1 MPARPSV
8 VLACLPWAASTR
20 PSLGLGLLQAAAR
33 SRGYPCRA
41 EYLNLDFAAA
51 FGPDAYDLMASH
63 DDLFALGEHL
73 FAVDLF
79 GRRALRSDGFL
90 DRFLERLAD
99 DGDVARVLSPEL
111 IRAARDELVPDA
123 LSRYARRILGHAP
136 EIVGL
141 TCVFN
146 QVLPSLAL
154 ARRLKQANP
163 GLRILLGGSCVHG
176 KMGETYARWFPEL
189 VDHVFT
195 GEADH
200 SFPALLDALAA
211 GADPATIPGVTSG
224 GALGAPGPLVRDL
237 DALPIPDYDDYF
249 AMREEQGR
257 KLPERFDLVFESSR
271 GCWWGQRSH
280 CTFCGLNN
288 EGMTYRMKSA
298 DRVIAEL
305 TTLSERHRCLD
316 FEAADNILPQAAYR
330 TLLPR
335 LAGSGSDF
343 RFLYEIKANIGRDD
357 AGTLARAGVRWV
369 QPGVESFSD
378 HVLQLM
384 RKGSTGAQNI
394 QLLKWLQE
402 AGVTP
407 YYNILVGFPG
417 ETEADYDEM
426 VALLPALF
434 HLTPPVRGHSAIVSV
449 HRFAPFFDRPA
460 DWGIAGVRP
469 AWYYK
474 HLIPS
479 RRAPAGDFAFFFDR
493 TIPREAPVRRRKSRL
508 DALLARW
515 AGTRVQLR
523 ASLGVGFISILRT
536 RGSRTR
542 EVANFSGL
550 DAQVFLLCD
559 RQTSP
564 ASIARELAR
573 DGAPV
578 PPEAI
583 AQSLARLAREQWIV
597 RCGARWVGVVPFDR
611 FHSTAELE
619 AWRVRWRDRSS
630 LPVTPQRRVG

>member
-1 MPARPSV
+1 V

-20 PSLGLGLLQAAAR
+20 PSLGLGLLVAAAR
-33 SRGYPCRA
+33 DRGFPCRA

-51 FGPDAYDLMASH
+51 FGPEAYDLMASH

-79 GRRALRSDGFL
+79 GRSALRSD
-90 DRFLERLAD
+90 RFLNRFLGRLTD
-99 DGDVARVLSPEL
+99 GGDVARLLSPER
-111 IRAARDELVPDA
+111 IYAAREQLVPDA
-123 LSRYARRILGHAP
+123 LDRYTERILGHAP
-136 EIVGL
+136 EVVGL

-154 ARRLKQANP
+154 ARRLKRANP

-176 KMGETYARWFPEL
+176 KMGETYARWFPQL

-195 GEADH
+195 GEADR
-200 SFPALLDALAA
+200 SFPALLEALAA
-211 GADPATIPGVTSG
+211 GIEPAAIPGVTAG
-224 GALGAPGPLVRDL
+224 GGLAAPGELVRDL
-237 DALPIPDYDDYF
+237 DALPIPDYRDYF
-249 AMREEQGR
+249 AMKEEQGR

-288 EGMTYRMKSA
+288 EGMTYRMKSP

-305 TTLSERHRCLD
+305 TALSERHRCLD

-335 LAGSGSDF
+335 LAESGTDF
-343 RFLYEIKANIGRDD
+343 RFLYEIKANIGRDE

-417 ETEADYDEM
+417 ETEADYEEM
-426 VALLPALF
+426 LALLPALF
-434 HLTPPVRGHSAIVSV
+434 HLTPPVRGRSAIVSV
-449 HRFAPFFDRPA
+449 HRFAPFFNQPA

-474 HLIPS
+474 HLIPP
-479 RRAPAGDFAFFFDR
+479 RRAPAADFAFFFDR
-493 TIPREAPVRRRKSRL
+493 TIPRDAPVRRWKPRL
-508 DALLARW
+508 DAMLARW
-515 AGTRVQLR
+515 VGTRVQLR
-523 ASLGVGFISILRT
+523 ASLGSGFISILRT
-536 RGSRTR
+536 RGGRTR
-542 EVANFSGL
+542 EAASLSGL

-559 RQTSP
+559 HQTSP
-564 ASIARELAR
+564 ASIARELGR
-573 DGAPV
+573 DGVPV
-578 PPEAI
+578 PPEAL
-583 AQSLARLAREQWIV
+583 ASSLARLARERWIV

-611 FHSTAELE
+611 FHSAGELE
-619 AWRVRWRDRSS
+619 AWRCRWRDRSS
-630 LPVTPQRRVG
+630 PPGPRLRQVG